1 MVAELD
7 DAALVRAAQGGDRRA
22 MDALLRHQYDRIYA
36 VCRRITG
43 NDADAADVSQNTLI
57 AIVRALP
64 RFDGRSSFSTW
75 CYRIATNASL
85 DELRRRRRH
94 PTSSIDIDDQPV
106 SLPDTKAVDA
116 LDLVVD
122 RLALSQALERIPDD
136 FRVPLVMRDVADMDY
151 GEIAEDLA
159 IPLGTVKSRIA
170 RGRALLTSN
179 YLAAIGNQPG
189 IDERPSFGS

>member
-1 MVAELD
+1 
-7 DAALVRAAQGGDRRA
+7 